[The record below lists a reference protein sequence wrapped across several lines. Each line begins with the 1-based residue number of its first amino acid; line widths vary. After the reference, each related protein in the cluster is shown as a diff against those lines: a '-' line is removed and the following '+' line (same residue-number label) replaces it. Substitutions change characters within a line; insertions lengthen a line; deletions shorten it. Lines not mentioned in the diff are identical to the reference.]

1 MKRIAWALVLLFAAP
16 HAWAASKITVGQLED
31 LLHSLQQSKKTDA
44 EVADK
49 LKDVELTEELTTK
62 RTDNLVSALPGK
74 LSIEQIYVLEARS
87 AVLAPPAVDLPNS
100 AAPDAAA
107 QKTLL
112 DKAVS
117 YVNNLYVQQPH
128 LTATKTTLRFQ
139 DNTEAVS
146 SASSFR
152 SGTSADEVRMNDNQA
167 TPFVHYINATE
178 APVEIQNGAEMVS
191 RAKDSTRWG
200 ANAMIVLKGQG
211 PVLST
216 VLREAQTAGK
226 MNWLR
231 WETVSGRTTAVFA
244 YSVDQNTSRYAVKY
258 CCFPDIDRYGE
269 TKDGLNWMSYMQAST
284 NWKDFTATVPYH
296 GEIFVDQRTGIVLR
310 LITEAEFKASD
321 LVHLENQRIDYG
333 PVTVGGKPMVL
344 PIKAVINTEVS
355 ANGDATAGRFVTRR
369 TLFSVSYKDYQLAGA
384 AH

>member
-1 MKRIAWALVLLFAAP
+1 
-16 HAWAASKITVGQLED
+16 
-31 LLHSLQQSKKTDA
+31 
-44 EVADK
+44 
-49 LKDVELTEELTTK
+49 
-62 RTDNLVSALPGK
+62 LVSALPGK

-152 SGTSADEVRMNDNQA
+152 SGTSADEARMNDNQA

-178 APVEIQNGAEMVS
+178 APVEMQNGAEMVS

-216 VLREAQTAGK
+216 VLREAQAAGK

-258 CCFPDIDRYGE
+258 CCFPDIDDFGVMIFGDRELG
-269 TKDGLNWMSYMQAST
+269 NMQAAT